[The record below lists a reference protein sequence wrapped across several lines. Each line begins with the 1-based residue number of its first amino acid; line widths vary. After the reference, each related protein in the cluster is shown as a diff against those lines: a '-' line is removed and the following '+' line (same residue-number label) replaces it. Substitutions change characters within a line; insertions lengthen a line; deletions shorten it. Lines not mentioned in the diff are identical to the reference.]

1 MKTLVL
7 ILVIFISLTTKAEDI
22 ESYKKAN
29 YQVYVTDSWLDCFS
43 GSDYLL
49 CSVKSNVTVVSDF
62 KGKEFFSVWVACEN
76 HYSTFDRRDS
86 RTFLSEEGEDLVFII
101 NSNQGSQEITMSIF
115 VPYGAVKIL
124 LEKIEC
130 RVNGFY
136 DG

>member
-1 MKTLVL
+1 MVRLNLK
-7 ILVIFISLTTKAEDI
+7 E
-22 ESYKKAN
+22 
-29 YQVYVTDSWLDCFS
+29 
-43 GSDYLL
+43 
-49 CSVKSNVTVVSDF
+49 
-62 KGKEFFSVWVACEN
+62 KGKQKN
-76 HYSTFDRRDS
+76 R
-86 RTFLSEEGEDLVFII
+86 LVFII